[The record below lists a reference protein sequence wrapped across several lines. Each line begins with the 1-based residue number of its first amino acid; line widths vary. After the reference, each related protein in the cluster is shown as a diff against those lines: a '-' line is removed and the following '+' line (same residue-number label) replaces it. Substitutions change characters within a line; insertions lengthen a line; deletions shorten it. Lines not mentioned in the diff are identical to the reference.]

1 MFVENQIVKDEYRI
15 IRKIG
20 EGGMGTV
27 YLAEDIHMQQ
37 EVAIKLL
44 HPALTKDPEIVE
56 RFKTEAKAQYKLTH
70 PYIIKLT
77 RLVQFNDDYFIVMEY
92 VEGMTLKDMLK
103 KTGLLPEDRALPI
116 FHKILRG
123 IGYAHSQGII
133 HRDIKPGNII
143 IDKSGN
149 PKITDFG
156 IAKILGDKGLTQTGT
171 KLGTVYYMSPEQIK
185 NPKAVDQRSDIYSLG
200 VTFYEMLTGN
210 LPYNVN
216 FESEY
221 DLMNEI
227 VNSPIKNPLD
237 YYPHISP
244 GVVRML
250 YHMTN
255 KDPLRRF
262 SHCEE
267 YLDYHLKPVDND
279 EKGTTRKSSGGAS
292 SFILLFVL
300 TAIVILLLVF
310 GSNISD
316 LLKGSKIKD
325 QDTTSSVNQ
334 DSIEQAERDRLQ
346 REQKAKDDA
355 ARLEEEKKQK
365 EKEEENKKDSAKA
378 ESGSVDKDTVKP
390 NKNPPAEGKN
400 KPSGK
405 DTIQD

>member
-44 HPALTKDPEIVE
+44 HPALTNDPEIVE

-70 PYIIKLT
+70 PYIVKLT
-77 RLVQFNDDYFIVMEY
+77 RLVQFGEDYFIVMEY
-92 VEGMTLKDMLK
+92 VEGMTLKEMLK

-123 IGYAHSQGII
+123 LEYAHSQGII

-143 IDKSGN
+143 IDKNGN

-156 IAKILGDKGLTQTGT
+156 IAKILGDKGMTQTGT

-185 NPKAVDQRSDIYSLG
+185 NPKGVDQRTDIYSIG
-200 VTFYEMLTGN
+200 VTLYEMLTGR
-210 LPYNVN
+210 LPYNVGL
-216 FESEY
+216 ESEY

-227 VNSPIKNPLD
+227 VNTPIKNPLD

-244 GVVRML
+244 GVVRMI
-250 YHMTN
+250 YHMTA
-255 KDPLRRF
+255 KDKLHRF

-267 YLDYHLKPVDND
+267 YLDYHLRPVGD
-279 EKGTTRKSSGGAS
+279 EKQSPSQKVSSGAAS
-292 SFILLFVL
+292 FVLLLFLTGVVVL
-300 TAIVILLLVF
+300 LFIF
-310 GSNISD
+310 GKD
-316 LLKGSKIKD
+316 LSRMIQGSKVVPDSTI
-325 QDTTSSVNQ
+325 VNR
-334 DSIEQAERDRLQ
+334 DSIDRAEYERLQ
-346 REQKAKDDA
+346 REKRNRDKAA
-355 ARLEEEKKQK
+355 QEV
-365 EKEEENKKDSAKA
+365 KKDTA
-378 ESGSVDKDTVKP
+378 SVVKKDTTRQKP
-390 NKNPPAEGKN
+390 KPQGDEEVIPA
-400 KPSGK
+400 
-405 DTIQD
+405 DTTN